1 MLKYAAICSAIR
13 LSKMVNISLENGK
26 IDNFLHLLLVKITY
40 LTLHVTICIF
50 NPHWKVRLKKKKNP
64 KQLLC

>member
-1 MLKYAAICSAIR
+1 
-13 LSKMVNISLENGK
+13 MVNISLENGK

-50 NPHWKVRLKKKKNP
+50 NPHWKVRLKKKKQNTKAAITLKNKTP
-64 KQLLC
+64 NQQP